1 MHHILHDRCPSYL
14 ADLVVFNTVD
24 SQWCQLRSS
33 QTRAAVVKLKP
44 GSIQTHATHATQAL
58 ELRAMR
64 ALRKRKTQATQ
75 ALALLTMIGCFDRAF
90 LLTGAC
96 VCCVKNR
103 IRSIVAFSYRL
114 CQLRDLRLRTFVFCL
129 RNFLAFIAFLAHFLF
144 CLRIFFLRK
153 TLRAL
158 RAFEL
163 KPGMTRT
170 QFGKRAF
177 WACGRVASS
186 SSSSLFAWK
195 K

>member
-1 MHHILHDRCPSYL
+1 MVANASACVSCVFRLRNTRNERNARNAALALHVL
-14 ADLVVFNTVD
+14 
-24 SQWCQLRSS
+24 
-33 QTRAAVVKLKP
+33 
-44 GSIQTHATHATQAL
+44 
-58 ELRAMR
+58 R
-64 ALRKRKTQATQ
+64 ALRMFRKRKRKKRKRLRWQPWLAASIEHSYWLAFAFVAWKIESVLALRCLTQWPLASVAWL
-75 ALALLTMIGCFDRAF
+75 ALAYFCFR
-90 LLTGAC
+90 
-96 VCCVKNR
+96 
-103 IRSIVAFSYRL
+103 
-114 CQLRDLRLRTFVFCL
+114 L

-177 WACGRVASS
+177 WVASS